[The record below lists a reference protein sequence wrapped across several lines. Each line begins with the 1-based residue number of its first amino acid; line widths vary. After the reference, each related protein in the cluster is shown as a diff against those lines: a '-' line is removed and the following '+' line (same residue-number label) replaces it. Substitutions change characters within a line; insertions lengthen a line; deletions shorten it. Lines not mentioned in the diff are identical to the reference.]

1 MVSFAPRE
9 NFSPATRHTVQSFR
23 TNQNDRDSPT
33 MILAGNTSILDATVR
48 SPQRLGALLVLLAAV
63 LSLSACRARPEAF
76 SLPITA
82 EVNRSGFAPGTFEEL
97 DLAMNEA
104 IKEQWVPG
112 AVLSIRRNGSPVY
125 ERAVGT
131 ERMGESADRVRRGT
145 LFDVA
150 SLTKPL
156 AGLPA
161 ALCMVDDVQELQGGT
176 PSIAQILQHRAGY
189 SSNID
194 IADIARE
201 GLIGAL
207 GRQMP
212 SAYPGTYDL
221 YSNTGYM
228 ILSSMAGKRLG
239 GEMEIQIRSRF
250 WEPLGIKSFTWHPA
264 KGFMG
269 ASIAVS
275 GRKADGSFLVGEP
288 YDPVAAGWAQVPY
301 FPPLHSGLFATAGD
315 VAMYFDKLM
324 NVPSVATGDMRHLA
338 DLVYGPPTK
347 APAVD
352 RPGVEIWRTPGGL
365 ESPVKEPLAE
375 DGAEPGR
382 YLVQT
387 GYTGC
392 IVWIDTKTRT
402 TAVLLTNATGG
413 YKPENWVKL
422 RNNVLSTL
430 RRNIISMDGE

>member
-1 MVSFAPRE
+1 M
-9 NFSPATRHTVQSFR
+9 T
-23 TNQNDRDSPT
+23 
-33 MILAGNTSILDATVR
+33 IAGKKSILDSLRR
-48 SPQRLGALLVLLAAV
+48 SLPRVAACLALGVALVA
-63 LSLSACRARPEAF
+63 LSGCRARPEAF
-76 SLPITA
+76 SLPVTPD
-82 EVNRSGFAPGTFEEL
+82 VDRSGFQPGTFEEL

-112 AVLSIRRNGSPVY
+112 AVLAVRRNGSPVY

-131 ERMGESADRVRRGT
+131 ERMGESADRVRRST

-150 SLTKPL
+150 SITKPL

-161 ALCMVDDVQELQGGT
+161 ALCMVNDVQELQGGN

-194 IADIARE
+194 ISDIARD

-228 ILSSMAGKRLG
+228 ILSSMAGKKLG
-239 GEMEIQIRSRF
+239 GEMELKIRARF
-250 WEPLGIKSFTWHPA
+250 WEPLGIKGFTWHPDR
-264 KGFMG
+264 GLMG

-288 YDPVAAGWAQVPY
+288 YDPVAAGWSQVPY
-301 FPPLHSGLFATAGD
+301 FPPLHSGLFATAGE

-338 DLVYGPPTK
+338 DLVYGAPTK

-352 RPGVEIWRTPGGL
+352 RPGIDIWRTPGGI
-365 ESPVKEPLAE
+365 ESPVKEPLAA
-375 DGAEPGR
+375 DGAEPGH

-392 IVWIDTKTRT
+392 IVWIDTKSRT

-422 RNNVLSTL
+422 RNNVLAIL
-430 RRNIISMDGE
+430 RRNIVAMAEE